1 VINNELVS
9 RDIRIKVRAF
19 ADHLAPSDIHD
30 AWEAQFEWPEDFK
43 ANSYQSRDQ
52 FDGWSNSVDWTIQEQ
67 ALRGLYVFQDIV
79 EAVRIKELD
88 EVQFK
93 ALLQGLERAADR
105 SNVALGQDFLFE
117 LPASVEL
124 DPTSFRGIKDPDAIH
139 RHLDRLRRSLRDDD
153 TELVIGAA
161 KELMESTAWIAID
174 ALARR
179 GVLSRD
185 ELGKSPKFPKLLSTV
200 HNALGLAP
208 GEVNV
213 DGTDGE
219 RTQKAKQGVKHILGG
234 AMQVANG
241 MAEYRNNAGT
251 GHGSRSTSSLGNRH
265 ARLAINA
272 AVLWVDLI
280 LATLQ
285 DPHAPWQKNS
295 ERP

>member
-1 VINNELVS
+1 MINNELVS
-9 RDIRIKVRAF
+9 RDIRIKIRAF
-19 ADHLAPSDIHD
+19 ADHLVPSDIHD
-30 AWEAQFEWPEDFK
+30 AWEAQFEWPEDFE

-52 FDGWSNSVDWTIQEQ
+52 FDGWSNSVDWTIREQ
-67 ALRGLYVFQDIV
+67 ALRGLYVFQDLV

-88 EVQFK
+88 EAQFK
-93 ALLQGLERAADR
+93 ALVQGLERAAAR

-139 RHLDRLRRSLRDDD
+139 RYLDRLRRSLRDDD
-153 TELVIGAA
+153 SELVIGAA
-161 KELMESTAWIAID
+161 KELMESTAWVAID
-174 ALARR
+174 ALQSK
-179 GVLSRD
+179 GLISQH
-185 ELGKSPKFPKLLSTV
+185 ELGKTPNFPKLLGTV
-200 HNALGLAP
+200 HGALGLAP

-213 DGTDGE
+213 DGIGGE
-219 RTQKAKQGVKHILGG
+219 HTKKAREGVRKILSG

-251 GHGSRSTSSLGNRH
+251 GHGGISASNLGNRH

-272 AVLWVDLI
+272 AVLWGDLI

-285 DPHAPWQKNS
+285 DPHAPWRKGENT
-295 ERP
+295 